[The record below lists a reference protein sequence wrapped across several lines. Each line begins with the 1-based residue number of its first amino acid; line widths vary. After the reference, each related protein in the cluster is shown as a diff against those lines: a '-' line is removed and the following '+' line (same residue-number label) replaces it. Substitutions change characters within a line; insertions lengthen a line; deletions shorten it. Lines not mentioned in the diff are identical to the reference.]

1 MIRGRVQVLP
11 RVRSLLEAL
20 NGANYPQAIASSAP
34 QANIDA
40 IIAELKLDSYFQA
53 VISAEAM
60 PSKPDPA
67 VFLTAA
73 KKLGVLAEK
82 CVVIEDAIAGVKA
95 ARRGGMKCVAVTTTN
110 RAQDLA
116 AADLVVNRLDRLKV
130 ADLLALV
137 G

>member
-1 MIRGRVQVLP
+1 
-11 RVRSLLEAL
+11 
-20 NGANYPQAIASSAP
+20 
-34 QANIDA
+34 
-40 IIAELKLDSYFQA
+40 